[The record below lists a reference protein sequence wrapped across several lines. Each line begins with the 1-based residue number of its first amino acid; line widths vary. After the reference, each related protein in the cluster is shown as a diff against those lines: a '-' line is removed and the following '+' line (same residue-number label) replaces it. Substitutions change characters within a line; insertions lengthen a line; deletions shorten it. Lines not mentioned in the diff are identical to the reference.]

1 MGSTR
6 EGRLAGRGLG
16 SRGQAFTFA
25 FAPCTAGQVTLTHT
39 LPPAPTPSQPHVQ
52 LPYWLL
58 SHLQAQERLQGRAS
72 PAVLPTKPNSLG
84 TATHS
89 DPRAGSHHL
98 VAGLRGAPTANTD
111 SGKVSG
117 GFVTG
122 SEASGAHP

>member
-16 SRGQAFTFA
+16 SRAQAFTFA
-25 FAPCTAGQVTLTHT
+25 FAPCTAGQVPLTHT
-39 LPPAPTPSQPHVQ
+39 LTPAPTPSQLHVQ

-89 DPRAGSHHL
+89 DPSW
-98 VAGLRGAPTANTD
+98 VPSPRGWAQGN
-111 SGKVSG
+111 SYCKHRLWEG
-117 GFVTG
+117 
-122 SEASGAHP
+122 EWRLCHRL